1 MQKWCFLRS
10 FKKKAG
16 FTHII
21 FLNCL
26 VNVEIDNLRVK
37 NER

>member
-1 MQKWCFLRS
+1 MQKWCFLLS
-10 FKKKAG
+10 FKKKAE
-16 FTHII
+16 FMHII

-26 VNVEIDNLRVK
+26 INVEIDNLRVK